1 MTQPMQLTRKMIEG
15 IEIDIGVFKSK
26 IEMQKAMIEAHREKA
41 KHDRL
46 LVKAIL
52 DGLAAQIRVSG
63 PIRPGYRGN
72 RIVSYQ
78 SWAAAHKKE
87 EEAHSAILQ
96 FDLMQMESQVQIR
109 EAMLREGDKN
119 VIEPGGF
126 LA

>member
-1 MTQPMQLTRKMIEG
+1 MSQPIQINRQAVQAD
-15 IEIDIGVFKSK
+15 IDVFQVK
-26 IEMQKAMIEAHREKA
+26 IEMQKAMIEAHHEKA

-52 DGLAAQIRVSG
+52 DGLFSTD
-63 PIRPGYRGN
+63 
-72 RIVSYQ
+72 RIVSYH
-78 SWAAAHKKE
+78 SWATAHKKE

-126 LA
+126 RA

>member
-15 IEIDIGVFKSK
+15 IEIDIRVFKSK

-41 KHDRL
+41 KHDRM

-52 DGLAAQIRVSG
+52 DGLAAQITVQDQSARLS
-63 PIRPGYRGN
+63 RD
-72 RIVSYQ
+72 RIVSYNA
-78 SWAAAHKKE
+78 WAAAHKKE

-96 FDLMQMESQVQIR
+96 FDLMQMESQIQIR

>member
-52 DGLAAQIRVSG
+52 DGLAAQITVQDQSARLS
-63 PIRPGYRGN
+63 RD
-72 RIVSYQ
+72 RIVSY
-78 SWAAAHKKE
+78 HV
-87 EEAHSAILQ
+87 LGGG
-96 FDLMQMESQVQIR
+96 SQKRRRSPLCYSSIR
-109 EAMLREGDKN
+109 PDANGIASSNTRSN
-119 VIEPGGF
+119 
-126 LA
+126 ATRRR

>member
-15 IEIDIGVFKSK
+15 IEIDLGVFKSK

-41 KHDRL
+41 KHNRL

-52 DGLAAQIRVSG
+52 DGLAAQIT
-63 PIRPGYRGN
+63 N
-72 RIVSYQ
+72 RIASYQ

-96 FDLMQMESQVQIR
+96 FDLMQMESQVRIR

>member
-1 MTQPMQLTRKMIEG
+1 
-15 IEIDIGVFKSK
+15 
-26 IEMQKAMIEAHREKA
+26 MIEAHREKA

-52 DGLAAQIRVSG
+52 DGLAAQITVQDQSARLS
-63 PIRPGYRGN
+63 RD
-72 RIVSYQ
+72 RINA
-78 SWAAAHKKE
+78 WAAAHKKE

-96 FDLMQMESQVQIR
+96 FDLMQMESQIQIR